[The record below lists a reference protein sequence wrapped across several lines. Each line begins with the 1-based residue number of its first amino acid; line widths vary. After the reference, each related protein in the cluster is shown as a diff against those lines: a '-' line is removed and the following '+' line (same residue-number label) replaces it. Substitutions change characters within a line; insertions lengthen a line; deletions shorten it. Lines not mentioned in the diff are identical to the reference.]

1 MSGPQ
6 ASEAFEYIIHTVY
19 PIDNLDASLEELGR
33 AGWQMPGCYKEE
45 DGLVT
50 LFFMR
55 RLR

>member
-33 AGWQMPGCYKEE
+33 AGWQMTGCYKEE

>member
-6 ASEAFEYIIHTVY
+6 EPEAFEYMIRTAY
-19 PIDNLDASLEELGR
+19 PIENLDSSLSELGK
-33 AGWQMPGCYKEE
+33 AGWQMTGCYKEE
-45 DGLVT
+45 SGVVT